1 MIEKEFIKNIVDTAL
16 TDTSMFLVDVS
27 INPGNVIIV
36 EVDDDE
42 GVSIDDCVKLSK
54 TIESN
59 LDREAEDFELEVGSA
74 GLTSPLK
81 IPRQYKKY
89 EGSEVEV
96 LLTKGL
102 KLKGS
107 LASSDEEGFVLVTEK
122 MVKPEG
128 AKRKVAVQEE
138 HRFSYSD
145 VKYTKYIISLK

>member
-16 TDTSMFLVDVS
+16 AETSMFLVDVS

-96 LLTKGL
+96 LLTKGI
-102 KLKGS
+102 KLKGL
-107 LASSDEEGFVLVTEK
+107 LASSDDEGFVLVTEK

>member
-16 TDTSMFLVDVS
+16 AETSMFLVDVS

-96 LLTKGL
+96 LLTKGI
-102 KLKGS
+102 KLKGL
-107 LASSDEEGFVLVTEK
+107 LASSDDEGFVLVTEK

-145 VKYTKYIISLK
+145 VKYTKCIISLK

>member
-102 KLKGS
+102 KLKGT
-107 LASSDEEGFVLVTEK
+107 LASSDEEGFVFVTEK

>member
-102 KLKGS
+102 KLKGT

>member
-16 TDTSMFLVDVS
+16 ADTSMFLVDVS

-102 KLKGS
+102 KLKGT

>member
-81 IPRQYKKY
+81 TPRQYKKY

-102 KLKGS
+102 KLKGT

>member
-102 KLKGS
+102 KLKGT
-107 LASSDEEGFVLVTEK
+107 LASSDDEGFVFVTEK

>member
-1 MIEKEFIKNIVDTAL
+1 MIEKEFIINIVDTAL
-16 TDTSMFLVDVS
+16 AETSMFLVDVS

-59 LDREAEDFELEVGSA
+59 LDRETEDFELEVGSA

-96 LLTKGL
+96 LLTKGI
-102 KLKGS
+102 KLKGL
-107 LASSDEEGFVLVTEK
+107 LASSDDEGFTLVAEK

>member
-16 TDTSMFLVDVS
+16 AGTSMFLVDVS

-81 IPRQYKKY
+81 ISRQYKKY

-96 LLTKGL
+96 LLTKGI
-102 KLKGS
+102 KLKGL
-107 LASSDEEGFVLVTEK
+107 LASSDDEGFVLVTEK

-128 AKRKVAVQEE
+128 AKRKIAVQEE

>member
-102 KLKGS
+102 KLKGT
-107 LASSDEEGFVLVTEK
+107 LVSSDEEGFVLVTEK